1 MAKDNEK
8 KDLDQL
14 INSMFR
20 GHRLNT
26 VSAEDYLEQVRKS
39 QDEMQ
44 SGLDQAQENQKKA
57 EDTLNTTENA
67 VDQLNAIL
75 RRQSED
81 LQKQSEALR
90 DQSRDLGF
98 TDQDFAKLQAEVQKD
113 FGISVDVENQQ
124 KRQAQDLQAVL
135 NGMQEAAAQTGTVVL
150 GQESFLADLSRA
162 FFRPLASGQSED
174 RLRNVFVISGPA
186 GSGRHTLAAQMAAAL
201 VCSAQPQLRPCGRCS
216 HCRKAAGG
224 IHPDITVIAGS
235 GGKPITVDQ
244 VRALRTDA
252 YVRPNEAER
261 KVYLLERADR
271 MNASAQN
278 AMLKLLED
286 GPAYAVFFLL
296 AENGSALLPTV
307 RSRCETLELAP
318 VSPAQAEEWLAK
330 AFPGRTAEEIRRAA
344 LECQGILG
352 RAAALLEGG
361 QEEDGLEETARSLS
375 AALEG
380 EDELALFEAT
390 QALDKLSREELTAVL
405 DRTLIQIGA
414 RLPGSQRPRRLLA
427 AAELLRRLRD
437 GADLNA
443 NPGQVAGWLCAG
455 MFLRP

>member
-1 MAKDNEK
+1 MELTALAGNAQIKAQLAHREG
-8 KDLDQL
+8 DLAHAY
-14 INSMFR
+14 I
-20 GHRLNT
+20 
-26 VSAEDYLEQVRKS
+26 VA
-39 QDEMQ
+39 
-44 SGLDQAQENQKKA
+44 
-57 EDTLNTTENA
+57 
-67 VDQLNAIL
+67 
-75 RRQSED
+75 
-81 LQKQSEALR
+81 
-90 DQSRDLGF
+90 
-98 TDQDFAKLQAEVQKD
+98 
-113 FGISVDVENQQ
+113 
-124 KRQAQDLQAVL
+124 
-135 NGMQEAAAQTGTVVL
+135 
-150 GQESFLADLSRA
+150 
-162 FFRPLASGQSED
+162 
-174 RLRNVFVISGPA
+174 GPA

-352 RAAALLEGG
+352 RV
-361 QEEDGLEETARSLS
+361 
-375 AALEG
+375 
-380 EDELALFEAT
+380 
-390 QALDKLSREELTAVL
+390 ELTAVL

>member
-1 MAKDNEK
+1 MN
-8 KDLDQL
+8 LT
-14 INSMFR
+14 
-20 GHRLNT
+20 RLAGNGP
-26 VSAEDYLEQVRKS
+26 L
-39 QDEMQ
+39 
-44 SGLDQAQENQKKA
+44 
-57 EDTLNTTENA
+57 
-67 VDQLNAIL
+67 
-75 RRQSED
+75 
-81 LQKQSEALR
+81 
-90 DQSRDLGF
+90 
-98 TDQDFAKLQAEVQKD
+98 
-113 FGISVDVENQQ
+113 
-124 KRQAQDLQAVL
+124 KRQLELETARR
-135 NGMQEAAAQTGTVVL
+135 G
-150 GQESFLADLSRA
+150 LSHA
-162 FFRPLASGQSED
+162 YIL
-174 RLRNVFVISGPA
+174 SGPA
-186 GSGRHTLAAQMAAAL
+186 GSGKRTLAGLLAAAL
-201 VCSAQPQLRPCGRCS
+201 VCTGGGERPCLSCPG
-216 HCRKAAGG
+216 CRKALAG
-224 IHPDITVIAGS
+224 IHPDIVRAGDD
-235 GGKPITVDQ
+235 GKDISVAQ
-244 VRALRTDA
+244 VRQLRADA
-252 YVRPNEAER
+252 YIRPNEADR
-261 KVYLLERADR
+261 KIYILENAQT
-271 MNASAQN
+271 MNPSAQN

>member
-1 MAKDNEK
+1 MELSALAGNRALKV
-8 KDLDQL
+8 QL
-14 INSMFR
+14 SQQEEGR
-20 GHRLNT
+20 GLSH
-26 VSAEDYLEQVRKS
+26 AY
-39 QDEMQ
+39 
-44 SGLDQAQENQKKA
+44 
-57 EDTLNTTENA
+57 
-67 VDQLNAIL
+67 IL
-75 RRQSED
+75 
-81 LQKQSEALR
+81 
-90 DQSRDLGF
+90 
-98 TDQDFAKLQAEVQKD
+98 
-113 FGISVDVENQQ
+113 
-124 KRQAQDLQAVL
+124 
-135 NGMQEAAAQTGTVVL
+135 
-150 GQESFLADLSRA
+150 
-162 FFRPLASGQSED
+162 
-174 RLRNVFVISGPA
+174 SGPA
-186 GSGRHTLAAQMAAAL
+186 GSGKHTLARLLSAAMLCA
-201 VCSAQPQLRPCGRCS
+201 APAARRPCGRCGP
-216 HCRKAAGG
+216 CKKVLGG
-224 IHPDITVIAGS
+224 IHPDVAVIS
-235 GGKPITVDQ
+235 GPGPGKPITVDQ
-244 VRALRTDA
+244 VRSLRADA
-252 YVRPNEAER
+252 YIRPNEGER
-261 KVYLLERADR
+261 KVYLLEGADR

>member
-1 MAKDNEK
+1 MELHALAGNSPLKR
-8 KDLDQL
+8 QL
-14 INSMFR
+14 
-20 GHRLNT
+20 
-26 VSAEDYLEQVRKS
+26 
-39 QDEMQ
+39 
-44 SGLDQAQENQKKA
+44 
-57 EDTLNTTENA
+57 
-67 VDQLNAIL
+67 
-75 RRQSED
+75 D
-81 LQKQSEALR
+81 LQTAR
-90 DQSRDLGF
+90 RG
-98 TDQDFAKLQAEVQKD
+98 
-113 FGISVDVENQQ
+113 
-124 KRQAQDLQAVL
+124 
-135 NGMQEAAAQTGTVVL
+135 
-150 GQESFLADLSRA
+150 LSHA
-162 FFRPLASGQSED
+162 YIL
-174 RLRNVFVISGPA
+174 SGPA
-186 GSGRHTLAAQMAAAL
+186 GSGKRTLAALLSAAL
-201 VCSAQPQLRPCGRCS
+201 VCSGPAEQAPCLRCS
-216 HCRKAAGG
+216 GCRKAMGG
-224 IHPDITVIAGS
+224 IHPDVVRAGAE
-235 GGKPITVDQ
+235 GDINVAQ
-244 VRALRTDA
+244 IRALRADA
-252 YVRPNEAER
+252 YIRPNEAGR
-261 KVYLLERADR
+261 KVYLLERAHT
-271 MNASAQN
+271 MNPSAQN

-455 MFLRP
+455 MFLCP